1 MSIRQGY
8 AEFISKATY
17 SKEDC
22 VPKET
27 FLQNIVLEKIAAT
40 PPPFLFVPLQCGK
53 REVINSLLP
62 DLSSHVSGKSIQSD
76 CMM

>member
-8 AEFISKATY
+8 AEFISKAKY

-40 PPPFLFVPLQCGK
+40 PPPFLFVPLQCEK
-53 REVINSLLP
+53 EK
-62 DLSSHVSGKSIQSD
+62 SSTLCYQICQAKSQEKVYNLTV
-76 CMM
+76 